1 MALTPD
7 QQAILEFERRWP
19 RKDGDKRRAVQEYFD
34 LSVSDYE
41 RLLARVLD
49 LPSAAEYD
57 PELVAAVKRQRR
69 GEQWYAKQVRQ
80 QGEWA

>member
-1 MALTPD
+1 MALTPA
-7 QQAILEFERRWP
+7 QQEMLEFERRWP
-19 RKDGDKRRAVQEYFD
+19 RHNGDKTRALREYFD
-34 LSVSDYE
+34 LSVHEYD

-57 PELVAAVKRQRR
+57 SALVTEVKRQRR
-69 GEQWYAKQVRQ
+69 GQQWYARQLRQ